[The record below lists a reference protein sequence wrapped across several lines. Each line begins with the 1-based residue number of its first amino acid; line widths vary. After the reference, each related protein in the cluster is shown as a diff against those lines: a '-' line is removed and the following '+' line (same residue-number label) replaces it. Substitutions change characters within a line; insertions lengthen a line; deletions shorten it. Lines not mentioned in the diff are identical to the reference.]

1 MASTIDDITV
11 NYEEN
16 DQLLVKELDKVI
28 LTRGAWTTILFRY
41 QQWNNDA
48 QAYEPEKYMIRRYRK
63 VGGEYKVQSK
73 FVISNR
79 EQARKIIDALQGW
92 LADAGEAAAES

>member
-1 MASTIDDITV
+1 MSATIDELTV

-16 DQLLVKELDKVI
+16 DQLLIKELDKVI

-41 QQWNNDA
+41 QQWNADA
-48 QAYEPEKYMIRRYRK
+48 QDYEPEKYMIRRYRK
-63 VGGEYKVQSK
+63 ISGEFKVQSK

-79 EQARKIIDALQGW
+79 EQAKKIIAVLQTW
-92 LADAGEAAAES
+92 IADEATPA

>member
-1 MASTIDDITV
+1 MSSTIDEITV

-41 QQWNNDA
+41 QQWSAEA
-48 QAYEPEKYMIRRYRK
+48 QDYEPEKYMIRRYRK
-63 VGGEYKVQSK
+63 VSGEYKVQSK

-79 EQARKIIDALQGW
+79 EQAKKIVDALQQW
-92 LADAGEAAAES
+92 LADAEAQK